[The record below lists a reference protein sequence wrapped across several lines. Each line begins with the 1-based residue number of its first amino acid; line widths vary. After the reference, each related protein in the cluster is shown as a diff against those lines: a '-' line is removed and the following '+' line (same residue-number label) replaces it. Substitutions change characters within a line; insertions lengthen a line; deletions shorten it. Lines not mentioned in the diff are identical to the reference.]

1 MKLKTSILLI
11 KTFDTNYDSFLSKYL
26 MSIKAKD
33 DDRFDMLADKNFKF
47 LFYHFNDWLDM
58 KNGLFQSVMNNIINE
73 DEKGLV
79 KLQFLNW
86 SYFIK

>member
-1 MKLKTSILLI
+1 
-11 KTFDTNYDSFLSKYL
+11 
-26 MSIKAKD
+26 MSIKAKG
-33 DDRFDMLADKNFKF
+33 DDRFDMLADKSSKF
-47 LFYHFNDWLDM
+47 LFYHFNGWLDR

-79 KLQFLNW
+79 KLQYLNW